1 MKKFFAKGLIALLP
15 LVLTVSVVY
24 FVVSFLHTY
33 VGVPIG
39 NALNWGVGEFTGVDP
54 AKLKATDPLQWFFTW
69 GAPLAGFVLAILLTF
84 VMGFIVATFLGKKL
98 FKLFESLFKRLP
110 VVRTV
115 YPYAKQFT
123 DFVFS
128 DGEKKMEFK
137 NAVAVPFPTYGIYSI
152 GLVTGDGMRALNEA
166 TRKHMMCVFIPTAPT
181 PFTGFVVY
189 VPREDVVPLPISV
202 EEAMRIIISAGVLHP
217 AHQAIRTADE
227 MPAAPHLP
235 VPEGMTP
242 GIAGPAKDAKPS

>member
-1 MKKFFAKGLIALLP
+1 MRKFFAKGLIALLP
-15 LVLTVSVVY
+15 LVLTVAVVY

-39 NALNWGVGEFTGVDP
+39 NALKWGVGEFAGVDP

-84 VMGFIVATFLGKKL
+84 LMGFVVATFLGKKL
-98 FKLFESLFKRLP
+98 FKLFEAIFRKLP

-123 DFVFS
+123 DFIFS

-137 NAVAVPFPTYGIYSI
+137 NAVAVPFPTHGVYSI
-152 GLVTGDGMRALNEA
+152 GLVTGDGMRALNDA
-166 TRKHMMCVFIPTAPT
+166 TRKRMMCVFVPTAPT
-181 PFTGFVVY
+181 PFTGYVIY
-189 VPREDVVPLPISV
+189 VPREDVIPLPITV

-217 AHQAIRTADE
+217 AHQAIRAGDAMASE
-227 MPAAPHLP
+227 PHPA
-235 VPEGMTP
+235 VPEALAP